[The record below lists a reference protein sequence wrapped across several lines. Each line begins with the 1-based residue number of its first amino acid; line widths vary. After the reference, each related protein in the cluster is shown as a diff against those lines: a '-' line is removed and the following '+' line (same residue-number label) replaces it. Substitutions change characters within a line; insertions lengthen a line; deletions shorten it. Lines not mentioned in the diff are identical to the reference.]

1 MALGAGVSCCG
12 SSTVVAVGIAGSGA
26 GERDEDGGGGGG
38 GSALPFMGTGGGGG
52 GATPLIV
59 NAPPGG
65 AGGGG
70 GAGAG
75 GAGAG
80 GADVDLTMPAMCAC
94 EGRRVGLVVSLPPR
108 KQLGQL
114 NFCVL
119 CWRSRR
125 TASSALSMSVARC
138 TSRSVVS
145 QMTSLS
151 GSLQSM
157 LSRCCNMLR
166 NGPSGGLSAT

>member
-12 SSTVVAVGIAGSGA
+12 SSTDAAVCVTGR
-26 GERDEDGGGGGG
+26 GERGRDDKDGGGGGG
-38 GSALPFMGTGGGGG
+38 GIALPFMGPGGGGGGGPAIMPLNGGGGGGGVAATGGGGG
-52 GATPLIV
+52 G
-59 NAPPGG
+59 G
-65 AGGGG
+65 
-70 GAGAG
+70 
-75 GAGAG
+75 
-80 GADVDLTMPAMCAC
+80 DLASPAMCAC
-94 EGRRVGLVVSLPPR
+94 EGFLVGLVASLPPR

-125 TASSALSMSVARC
+125 TASSAFSMSVARC

-151 GSLQSM
+151 GSFESM
-157 LSRCCNMLR
+157 PSRCCNMLR